1 MQVPNQIKHNMKS
14 EKFKGRKHLF
24 NGKEKMDTFKKEK
37 DGAKFYWQ
45 HLFRHLKI
53 GIDFAKII
61 QEINS

>member
-1 MQVPNQIKHNMKS
+1 MKS

-61 QEINS
+61 